1 MNHYPSG
8 SMKTGALLPVLFAL
22 SACASHTW
30 YKDAE
35 SFRADLSS
43 WPIQGKQVGDAIAV
57 LESKGFTC
65 VRTGKTDLPYQCDR
79 QTGGFLCVQ
88 KHTVS
93 LDVAQDATVRAVSPH
108 LSRDGAL
115 PTTCL

>member
-1 MNHYPSG
+1 MNPYTSG
-8 SMKTGALLPVLFAL
+8 SMKTGALLPVLFAFL
-22 SACASHTW
+22 ACASHTW

-43 WPIQGKQVGDAIAV
+43 WPIQGKQIGDAIAV

-65 VRTGKTDLPYQCDR
+65 VRTGKTDLPYQCER
-79 QTGGFLCVQ
+79 QTRGFPCAQ

-93 LDVAQDATVRAVSPH
+93 LDVARDATVRAVSPH
-108 LSRDGAL
+108 VLRDGAL
-115 PTTCL
+115 PTACL